1 MEEGGARE
9 GGMETRETRER
20 KECGNWAQTEM
31 WKIERKVLFC
41 IHEREGLRELG
52 TDRDVENREESVV
65 LHRI

>member
-1 MEEGGARE
+1 MEEGGGRE
-9 GGMETRETRER
+9 GGMETRETRE

-31 WKIERKVLFC
+31 WKIESKVLFC

-52 TDRDVENREESVV
+52 ADRDVENREESVV